1 MRDEYRFWSLFA
13 DLPANELPA
22 HLPPSDVVLNNIV
35 NSELLNIPGRLGNVR
50 AALDRIGRPVINH
63 PDQVFQTTRQKNALL
78 LDGIP
83 NLKVPRIERY
93 RGDVASAGEIAASI
107 RQNFDFPVILRQASA
122 HESSQSMLAA
132 DEKKVAVLLPDPAAL
147 SAHLER
153 RGWREFYAVEFVDL
167 KRQDGFY
174 RKLRA
179 VFVDGE
185 IVMNMASINP
195 HWMVTGWRARPEGID
210 FYRANPRTIEES
222 NRIVGDPEGQLGAEV
237 MQTLGAIR
245 DRIPLDMFGVDF
257 DVDRNGQVVFFEAS
271 AAMIFYANNR
281 RSPIDVRLPAEQFER
296 VDGAFR
302 NLVALRIASAGET
315 AGLPA

>member
-1 MRDEYRFWSLFA
+1 
-13 DLPANELPA
+13 
-22 HLPPSDVVLNNIV
+22 
-35 NSELLNIPGRLGNVR
+35 
-50 AALDRIGRPVINH
+50 
-63 PDQVFQTTRQKNALL
+63 
-78 LDGIP
+78 
-83 NLKVPRIERY
+83 
-93 RGDVASAGEIAASI
+93 
-107 RQNFDFPVILRQASA
+107 
-122 HESSQSMLAA
+122 
-132 DEKKVAVLLPDPAAL
+132 
-147 SAHLER
+147 
-153 RGWREFYAVEFVDL
+153 
-167 KRQDGFY
+167 
-174 RKLRA
+174 
-179 VFVDGE
+179 
-185 IVMNMASINP
+185 MNMASINP